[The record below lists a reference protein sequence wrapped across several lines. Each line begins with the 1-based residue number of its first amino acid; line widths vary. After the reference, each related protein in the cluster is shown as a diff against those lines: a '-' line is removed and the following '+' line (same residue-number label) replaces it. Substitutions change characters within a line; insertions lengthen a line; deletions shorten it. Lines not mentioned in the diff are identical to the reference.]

1 MKVLRKILKIY
12 KLLGGS
18 KMVKKGEW
26 VIIHRNILTP
36 EQRAPQVPDDTK
48 KVPLEMWVKGYLN
61 KDAEIGEEVEITTRT
76 KRIETGTLLEVNPYY
91 KHDFGK
97 FVPELLRISDQVREV
112 LFGGE
117 DNDR

>member
-1 MKVLRKILKIY
+1 
-12 KLLGGS
+12 
-18 KMVKKGEW
+18 MVKKDEW

-76 KRIETGTLLEVNPYY
+76 KRIETGTLLEANPYY

-97 FVPELLRISDQVREV
+97 FVPELLKISDQVRDI

-117 DNDR
+117 DNER